1 MKKSIAAAVMTAL
14 LYVIPGLMNSGPDFN
29 PKGAALYAAD
39 SGAVTSAPAEDTD
52 NKGILIR
59 VMFVILI
66 AWAGLSVYLFLIDR
80 RIARLE
86 KELHE

>member
-14 LYVIPGLMNSGPDFN
+14 LYGITCLSVNTAGSIR
-29 PKGAALYAAD
+29 GASLYAAE
-39 SGAVTSAPAEDTD
+39 SGAVTSAPAGDTD
-52 NKGILIR
+52 SKGILIR